1 MSVCTMLS
9 LTIHTMLQNAS
20 WQRNYLK
27 DSKAVVL
34 HTYLVV
40 CLRAGRPKQERKTRL
55 DCFSEL
61 WISLTLNTGWSEE
74 SEVNGLYSNH
84 FWLWRGGKGLL
95 NQKITAW
102 CTRKV
107 FFETPLSADN
117 EQSKTASIKAG
128 KRLFLVRVREIRGVR
143 GWGLAMCRDNKVF
156 CQMKLPKYSLNVRT

>member
-1 MSVCTMLS
+1 MWTYMSVCTMLS

-107 FFETPLSADN
+107 FFETHFQQTTSKARLPPLR
-117 EQSKTASIKAG
+117 QG
-128 KRLFLVRVREIRGVR
+128 KGCF
-143 GWGLAMCRDNKVF
+143 
-156 CQMKLPKYSLNVRT
+156 